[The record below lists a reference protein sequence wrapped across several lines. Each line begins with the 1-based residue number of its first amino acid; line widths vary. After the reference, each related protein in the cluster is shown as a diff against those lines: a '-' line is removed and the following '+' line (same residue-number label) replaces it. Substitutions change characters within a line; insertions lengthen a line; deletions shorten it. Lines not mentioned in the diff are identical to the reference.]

1 MLHTIGR
8 FVRRFLLRFHAR
20 LLLAVLVCLAA
31 VQPVFA
37 GIPRILMVGDSWPW
51 FMMLDN
57 AFNTAL
63 EEAGLGQYE
72 AVGIYTAAPG
82 STARQWKRER
92 WLKKID
98 EQLAAYPTIDIVHVS
113 LGGNDYLQKWGPK
126 MPLEERDKLFNDV
139 RDDIEA
145 VVKHILGIRPN
156 VRVAIVEYD
165 YVNATR
171 KGSTIPELNQAG
183 QILAH
188 MKMEMMKKYERTGY
202 IQSYGLMQYHFGF
215 PPDVPPK
222 TVPMPGQWP
231 DFDPWPGGNKEL
243 GSPAVA
249 MQDDIHLS
257 PKGYHVLALHCINTL
272 YRDWI
277 EHPLPLKPETPPA
290 PETPAP

>member
-1 MLHTIGR
+1 MRPRHTAILT
-8 FVRRFLLRFHAR
+8 VALVLL
-20 LLLAVLVCLAA
+20 VL
-31 VQPVFA
+31 QPAFA

-51 FMMLDN
+51 FMMLNN

-63 EEAGLGQYE
+63 EETGLGKYE
-72 AVGIYTAAPG
+72 AVGIYTTAPG
-82 STARQWKRER
+82 STARQWRRER

-98 EQLAAYPTIDIVHVS
+98 QQLAEYPTIDIVHVS
-113 LGGNDYLQKWGPK
+113 LGGNDYLQKWAPD
-126 MPLEERDKLFNDV
+126 MPLEERTELFNGV

-145 VVKHILGIRPN
+145 VVQHILSVRPN

-171 KGSTIPELNQAG
+171 RRRDGEGRSTIAELNQAG
-183 QILAH
+183 QILAR

-202 IQSYGLMQYHFGF
+202 VQVYGLMQHHFGF
-215 PPDVPPK
+215 PPEVPAR

-243 GSPAVA
+243 GSPDVS

-257 PKGYHVLALHCINTL
+257 PKGYHVLAKHCINTL
-272 YRDWI
+272 YREWL
-277 EHPLPLKPETPPA
+277 ENPLPLEGTAAGAA
-290 PETPAP
+290 P